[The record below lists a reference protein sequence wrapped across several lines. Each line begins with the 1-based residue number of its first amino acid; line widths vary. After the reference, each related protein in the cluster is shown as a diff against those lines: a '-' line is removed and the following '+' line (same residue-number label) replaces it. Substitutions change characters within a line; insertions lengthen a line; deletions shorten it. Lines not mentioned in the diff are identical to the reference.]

1 MITTATPDDDQTGP
15 LSTEDRKHFLM
26 NNLLQIGLKFILIV
40 FPFAVA
46 WATWVT
52 AEVFMGKNSD
62 DDVQDLKKKQATIVQ
77 DVAHIPVV
85 DERLRFISEQLG
97 EIKSDVRELKSRP

>member
-1 MITTATPDDDQTGP
+1 MKIPSISDERQDRP

-26 NNLLQIGLKFILIV
+26 NNLLEVGLKLILVV

-46 WATWVT
+46 WASWVT
-52 AEVFMGKNSD
+52 AEVFVGKNVD
-62 DDVQDLKKKQATIVQ
+62 EDVQELKTKQSVIIT

-97 EIKSDVRELKSRP
+97 EIKADVRELKSRP

>member
-1 MITTATPDDDQTGP
+1 MKIPSISDERQDGP

-26 NNLLQIGLKFILIV
+26 NNLLEVGLKLILVV

-46 WATWVT
+46 WASWVT
-52 AEVFMGKNSD
+52 AEVFVGKNVD
-62 DDVQDLKKKQATIVQ
+62 EDVQELKTKQSVIIT

-97 EIKSDVRELKSRP
+97 EIKADVRELKSRP